1 MKNKHGTRWVA
12 RLGLVLGLLGA
23 LAPAHADEAL
33 WQKIRS
39 EPNMVLILRHGAIA
53 PQPGQTGATFDAGGN
68 CRGEIMLSARGRE
81 ESALMGRLLKERG
94 VDPHVVSSAMCRNR
108 DTAMLAF
115 GRVELDPALRESG
128 TGDQARFREFLSAAT
143 GWILKYRGKRPLV
156 MIMHLPNIDSLTGE
170 QTEHGEMLVT
180 QSSDKGEL
188 DVLGRITLYKPAGH

>member
-1 MKNKHGTRWVA
+1 MEKNQGSRWMA
-12 RLGLVLGLLGA
+12 RLGLALGLLGA
-23 LAPAHADEAL
+23 LAPAHADESL

-39 EPNMVLILRHGAIA
+39 ESNIVLILRHGAIA
-53 PQPGQTGATFDAGGN
+53 PLRGQTGTTFDASGN
-68 CRGEIMLSARGRE
+68 CRGEIMLSTRGRE

-128 TGDQARFREFLSAAT
+128 TGDQARFREFLNAAT
-143 GWILKYRGKRPLV
+143 GWVLKYRGARPLA

-170 QTEHGEMLVT
+170 QPEHGEMLVT